1 MTEDFRHRTPKRRE
15 NPEAKNHY
23 SDYKPELRE
32 DFNERCGYCG
42 DHDFFRQSYYEI
54 DHFVP
59 RKKLKVIALND
70 YSNLVYA
77 CRSCNNAKRAKWPTG
92 DEKVHN
98 DGKVGFIDPLLA
110 AEWASIGL
118 DAKAA
123 KEWAIRQFPPIL
135 ALQWF
140 SEKYTP
146 DEALNFVNEGYQVP
160 FELPEDGYHG
170 VDVKIIAQKIREKY
184 GDNLLEK
191 DNPLEFFKLIK

>member
-15 NPEAKNHY
+15 NLEAKNHY

-98 DGKVGFIDPLLA
+98 DGKVGFIDPCDA
-110 AEWASIGL
+110 IYATQFYRGKDGSIIACTELGH
-118 DAKAA
+118 
-123 KEWAIRQFPPIL
+123 WMWR
-135 ALQWF
+135 
-140 SEKYTP
+140 
-146 DEALNFVNEGYQVP
+146 ALNFGNPAHRVIWNLEEIRKCIRQMEESCSEGAVDGQIAADIIRFTKQYLAFEESLRGVP
-160 FELPEDGYHG
+160 HF
-170 VDVKIIAQKIREKY
+170 
-184 GDNLLEK
+184 
-191 DNPLEFFKLIK
+191 